1 MDISGASSSSVSST
15 LEIKSLQLAKSQQK
29 IEGQA
34 TLELLEAATAPKTSS
49 ANSAIGSNLN
59 GGVIFLKDEAV
70 NQVAFCRAGHL
81 FL

>member
-34 TLELLEAATAPKTSS
+34 TLELLEAAASPKTSS
-49 ANSAIGSNLN
+49 SNPSIGSNIN
-59 GGVIFLKDEAV
+59 TFV
-70 NQVAFCRAGHL
+70 
-81 FL
+81 